1 MPTTATCPNCKTPIP
16 GGARFCMTCGLD
28 VSDPS
33 GGTTVVYEE
42 PKADEL
48 HHMVSEATK
57 GVYKIERELGR
68 GGMAAVYLA
77 TELELHRK
85 VAIKILPPEFSF
97 GEGLVERF
105 QREAR
110 TAAQLDHPNII
121 PIYRV
126 GTAGRLLY
134 FAMKYVEGRS
144 LADVLRE
151 RQALP
156 IPTVTAVLEAVGSA
170 LAYAHTRGVIHRD
183 IKPANILI
191 DRQGV
196 VLVSDFGIARAASDE
211 TITQSGA
218 VVGTPQ
224 YMSPEQ
230 CAGKRVGPASD
241 QYSLGIVGFEMLTGQ
256 TPFDAESA
264 IALLQQHIA
273 EPPPKLAPL
282 RPDAPADL
290 VRVVERAM
298 RKKPEER
305 FASMTEFTDAIELIR
320 ITGQHAPE
328 GRAQLKALAVGS
340 TLSGLKVVTPISGA
354 SRLKKRTRALPIA
367 AGAALVAA
375 VTAGVVMMK
384 RPARPEGPE
393 TSPGTPSSRTEVA
406 AADSQRMDVAA
417 VASRPAAAGDSTPS
431 EPPPIR
437 EAEAAEPQQLP
448 ATQRPGTLLFSRLP
462 AGSTVMINGDPVTGG
477 RATIASGEH
486 LVEIRAEGYE
496 PFSQRVRVAPGETR
510 IFSPTLAP
518 LPAEPGYLTVGSF
531 PAGTVFVNDRRVGD
545 SPVRQLQVPA
555 GRIRIRI
562 EADGYQPF
570 DTTITLTPGDSVNLG
585 MKRLAP
591 RGNL

>member
-1 MPTTATCPNCKTPIP
+1 MS
-16 GGARFCMTCGLD
+16 CGLD

-42 PKADEL
+42 PKADDL
-48 HHMVSEATK
+48 HRMVSEATK
-57 GVYKIERELGR
+57 GIYKIERELGR

-85 VAIKILPPEFSF
+85 VAIKILPPEFAF

-144 LADVLRE
+144 LADVLRQ
-151 RQALP
+151 RKALP
-156 IPTVTAVLEAVGSA
+156 IPTVTGVLEAVGAA
-170 LAYAHTRGVIHRD
+170 LAYAHSRGVVHRD

-196 VLVSDFGIARAASDE
+196 VLVSDFGIARAASDD

-241 QYSLGIVGFEMLTGQ
+241 QYSLGVVGFEMLTGR

-264 IALLQQHIA
+264 IALLQQHISA
-273 EPPPKLAPL
+273 PPPKLGPL
-282 RPDAPADL
+282 RQDAPADL
-290 VRVVERAM
+290 VRVIERTM

-305 FASMTEFTDAIELIR
+305 FPSLTAFTEAIELIR

-354 SRLKKRTRALPIA
+354 SRLKQRARTLPIA

-375 VTAGVVMMK
+375 AVAGVVMMN
-384 RPARPEGPE
+384 RPAPRGGTEASEGP
-393 TSPGTPSSRTEVA
+393 TSPRADSAVS
-406 AADSQRMDVAA
+406 DSQRTDLAA
-417 VASRPAAAGDSTPS
+417 VTSTPGGARDSTPS
-431 EPPPIR
+431 ELPPPR
-437 EAEAAEPQQLP
+437 AAEVAAPQQQ
-448 ATQRPGTLLFSRLP
+448 ASTQRPGTIRFTGLP
-462 AGSTVMINGDPVTGG
+462 AGSSVLINGNPLAGG
-477 RATIASGEH
+477 RATLAPGEH
-486 LVEIRAEGYE
+486 LVEIRAAGYQ
-496 PFSQRVRVAPGETR
+496 PFSQRVSLAAGETR
-510 IFSPTLAP
+510 EFSAALAP
-518 LPAEPGYLTVGSF
+518 LPAEPGYLTVGSV
-531 PAGTVFVNDRRVGD
+531 PAGAVFVNDRKVGD
-545 SPVRQLQVPA
+545 SPLRQQQVPS

-562 EADGYQPF
+562 EAADYLPF
-570 DTTITLTPGDSVNLG
+570 DSTITLAPGDTVNLG

-591 RGNL
+591 RGSP